1 MSNSK
6 QKLIE
11 LQKEDKYLFHGSPA
25 KDIKEL
31 EPRQSY
37 TIPKG
42 KTEPIKDGPSSVS
55 ATPYLEVAIFRAI
68 VVNGRSSFSVSA
80 NTIEDAVIKFT
91 ANQEAIEDAKN
102 RTSYIYVL
110 DRKDFTPRTG
120 NAHAMEWICE
130 NPVKPISVF
139 EVNFSDL
146 SSEIEII

>member
-1 MSNSK
+1 MTDSK
-6 QKLIE
+6 QKLLE

-42 KTEPIKDGPSSVS
+42 EKEPIEDGPPSVS
-55 ATPYLEVAIFRAI
+55 ATPYLEVAIFRA
-68 VVNGRSSFSVSA
+68 VVVEGRSSFSVSA

-102 RTSYIYVL
+102 RISYVYVL

-130 NPVKPISVF
+130 KPIKPLSFF
-139 EVNFSDL
+139 EVNFTDISG
-146 SSEIEII
+146 EIEKI